1 MLQVIQAVEKCR
13 HRVSGKYRHRA
24 SVSAAALVMAGSLI
38 SLGTLGCGNTY
49 RPVVAAINPVGPAG
63 QPTKY
68 AIAISNPTPTGPG
81 LVTFVDFSGDS
92 ILNTTTIGNAPYYL
106 ALDVAPAT
114 TATTTTSSS
123 NTGYTLNG
131 DGTINSFQ
139 LSPSLLLSNDV
150 LSSSLLPSTP
160 LPNSIFIPGTNI
172 YITEPGRSLVAQLS
186 TASFTT
192 TGGAAGPALRQE
204 LPVTANPIYT
214 VGVYAAPRVYSIS
227 QGNGVAVGQVAA
239 IENLSTGLPTIS
251 NTINVGV
258 NPVYGVM
265 TADTRRA
272 FIMNRGSNTVSVINS
287 QTNAL
292 DVTTPAIPV
301 GTAPVWGDLISA
313 RNEVAVLNA
322 GDGVSPGSV
331 TIINTPLCSS
341 VALPSN
347 PACDPANPVDA
358 ANFGQVLATIPV
370 GVSPVVVSVLSD
382 GSRAYVA
389 NSGDTVACPEAV
401 TNFAAAIKPSN
412 GCGTVSVINLQ
423 TNAVEATIPVAGHP
437 NFLAGTAGTPTG
449 KVYITSQETSL
460 MTVLRT
466 DLNQV
471 QTYIDL
477 QGRGVQVRVTS
488 Q

>member
-1 MLQVIQAVEKCR
+1 LSLVIQAAEKCR
-13 HRVSGKYRHRA
+13 RTVSGQRRQFGTL
-24 SVSAAALVMAGSLI
+24 SAAVVGSLL
-38 SLGTLGCGNTY
+38 SLAALGCGNSY

-92 ILNTTTIGNAPYYL
+92 ILNTTAIGIAPYYL
-106 ALDVAPAT
+106 ALDATNAT
-114 TATTTTSSS
+114 TNAG
-123 NTGYTLNG
+123 TGYTLNG
-131 DGTINSFQ
+131 DGTINSFI
-139 LSPSLLLSNDV
+139 LSPSTLLSNDV

-160 LPNSIFIPGTNI
+160 LPNSIFVPGTNI

-186 TASFTT
+186 TATFST

-204 LPVTANPIYT
+204 LPVGANPIYI
-214 VGVYAAPRVYSIS
+214 VGVPNAPRVYSVS
-227 QGNGVAVGQVAA
+227 QGSGVTAGQVAA

-251 NTINVGV
+251 NTISVGV

-265 TADTRRA
+265 SADSRRV

-287 QTNAL
+287 QTNTL
-292 DVTTPAIPV
+292 DSTTPTIPV
-301 GTAPVWGDLISA
+301 GTAPVWGDLITG

-322 GDGVSPGSV
+322 GAGTTPGSV
-331 TIINTPLCSS
+331 SILNTPLCSA

-347 PACDPANPVDA
+347 PACDPSNPIDA
-358 ANFGQVLATIPV
+358 TNFGQVLATIPV
-370 GVSPVVVSVLSD
+370 GLNPVVVSVLSD

-389 NSGDTVACPEAV
+389 NSGATMPCSTTLPK
-401 TNFAAAIKPSN
+401 AAIDPGN
-412 GCGTVSVINLQ
+412 GCGTVSVVNLQ
-423 TNAVEATIPVAGHP
+423 TNAVEATITVAGHP
-437 NFLAGTAGTPTG
+437 TFLVGTAGTPTG
-449 KVYITSQETSL
+449 KVYVTSTDTSL

-466 DLNQV
+466 DVNQV

-477 QGRGVQVRVTS
+477 QGRGGQVRVTA

>member
-1 MLQVIQAVEKCR
+1 MSQVIRAAEKCR
-13 HRVSGKYRHRA
+13 RSVSGERRQRT
-24 SVSAAALVMAGSLI
+24 SFFAALGAGVGTVLSLAVA
-38 SLGTLGCGNTY
+38 GCGNTY

-68 AIAISNPTPTGPG
+68 AVAISNPTPNGPG

-92 ILNTTTIGNAPYYL
+92 ILNTTAIGVAPYYL
-106 ALDVAPAT
+106 ALDTTPAT
-114 TATTTTSSS
+114 VSAG
-123 NTGYTLNG
+123 TGYTLNG

-139 LSPSLLLSNDV
+139 LSPGFLLSNDV
-150 LSSSLLPSTP
+150 LSSSLLPSNP

-204 LPVTANPIYT
+204 LPVTANPIYV
-214 VGVYAAPRVYSIS
+214 VGVANAARVYSIS

-251 NTINVGV
+251 NTINIGV
-258 NPVYGVM
+258 DPVYGVM

-292 DVTTPAIPV
+292 DSTTPSIPV

-313 RNEVAVLNA
+313 RNEIAVLNA
-322 GDGVSPGSV
+322 GSGLTPGSLSV
-331 TIINTPLCSS
+331 ISTPLCSA

-347 PACDPANPVDA
+347 PACDPNNPIDA
-358 ANFGQVLATIPV
+358 ADFGQVLATIPV
-370 GVSPVVVSVLSD
+370 GLNPVVVSVLSD
-382 GSRAYVA
+382 GTRAYVA
-389 NSGDTVACPEAV
+389 NSGDTVDCGTATLALPK
-401 TNFAAAIKPSN
+401 AAALLPTS

-423 TNAVEATIPVAGHP
+423 TNAVEAKLTVAGHP
-437 NFLAGTAGTPTG
+437 NFLVGTAGTPTG
-449 KVYITSQETSL
+449 KVYITSGDSSL
-460 MTVLRT
+460 LTVLRT
-466 DLNQV
+466 DVNQIE
-471 QTYIDL
+471 TYIDL